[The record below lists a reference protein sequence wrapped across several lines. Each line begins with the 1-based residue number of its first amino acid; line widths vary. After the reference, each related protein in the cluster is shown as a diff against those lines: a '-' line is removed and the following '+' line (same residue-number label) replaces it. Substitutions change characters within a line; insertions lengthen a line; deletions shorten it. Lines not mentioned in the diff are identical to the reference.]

1 LPNKPKI
8 ESGIFKDRSITSL
21 PGWSTIMGYQF
32 ENLVLKNRSS
42 LHQLLNIYP
51 EDVISEGSYFQRPTQ
66 IQPGCQI
73 DYMIQTK
80 FESLYICEIR
90 FSKNEL
96 KQDIIKELKEKIS
109 HLKRPRYF
117 SCRPILIHVNG
128 VTEQV
133 EESDYFGKIINFSDF
148 LEKPA

>member
-1 LPNKPKI
+1 
-8 ESGIFKDRSITSL
+8 
-21 PGWSTIMGYQF
+21 MGYQF
-32 ENLVLKNRSS
+32 ENLVLKNRRQ
-42 LHQLLNIYP
+42 LHQLLSILP
-51 EDVISEGSYFQRPTQ
+51 EDVVSVGPYFQRPTKR
-66 IQPGCQI
+66 QPGCQI

-96 KQDIIKELKEKIS
+96 KHDIIKEIKEKIS
-109 HLKRPRYF
+109 RLKRPRYF

-133 EESDYFGKIINFSDF
+133 EESDYFGKIVNFSDF
-148 LEKPA
+148 LDNPI